1 MASTPTL
8 PNNRRARRHPEQ
20 PVEQIGGRRWATTQK
35 AADYLGVTDRTIRQM
50 VADGRLRA
58 YRSGGRVVR
67 IDLNELDAAMEPF
80 GGAV

>member
-1 MASTPTL
+1 MATSPTL
-8 PNNRRARRHPEQ
+8 PNRHARRNPE
-20 PVEQIGGRRWATTQK
+20 PAAERSVGRRWATTQK
-35 AADYLGVTDRTIRQM
+35 AAEYLGVTDRTIRQM

>member
-1 MASTPTL
+1 MATSPTL
-8 PNNRRARRHPEQ
+8 PNRRARRHPEHTA
-20 PVEQIGGRRWATTQK
+20 VEPATGRRWATTQK

-67 IDLNELDAAMEPF
+67 IDLNELDAAMEPL